1 MAIPH
6 KEYRFVFP
14 VFACL
19 ALVLAVLPQ
28 GLERGILTFNIGC
41 LQRPAGQAILTS
53 KRVWPKK
60 EEIHMTKH
68 DEARRAF
75 LKGAAAGAGALAGT
89 GLAPQAIP
97 EAIAKPHERHKTAA
111 ADAAEAPAHMRASG
125 EGHGAFFND
134 ADAATV
140 VAFTERLMP
149 GAPGMPGA
157 RDADVLNYIDLA
169 LAGAYADQQDFYRRG
184 LAQLEAFCQQ
194 AHQASFARLDAAR
207 QDAVITALEEGKA
220 AGFTWPT
227 AQSFFNTLRTHT
239 MEGMFADPVYGGN
252 KDFAGWRLVGF
263 PGAQPL
269 FTTADM
275 QSKDAFT
282 RLPISGLQAQAK
294 AQLKR
299 I

>member
-1 MAIPH
+1 M
-6 KEYRFVFP
+6 
-14 VFACL
+14 
-19 ALVLAVLPQ
+19 
-28 GLERGILTFNIGC
+28 
-41 LQRPAGQAILTS
+41 S
-53 KRVWPKK
+53 
-60 EEIHMTKH
+60 KH

-75 LKGAAAGAGALAGT
+75 LKGAAAGAGVIAGT
-89 GLAPQAIP
+89 GLAPQAL
-97 EAIAKPHERHKTAA
+97 AKEKEHPPHERHKTAA
-111 ADAAEAPAHMRASG
+111 ADAAESPAHTHAGG

-134 ADAATV
+134 GDAATV
-140 VAFTERLMP
+140 MAFTERLMP
-149 GAPGMPGA
+149 GAPGMAGA
-157 RDADVLNYIDLA
+157 RDAGVLNYIDLA

-207 QDAVITALEEGKA
+207 QDAVIAALEEGKA

-227 AQSFFNTLRTHT
+227 AQAFFNTLRTHT

-282 RLPISGLQAQAK
+282 RAPIIGLQGQAK